1 MSQILKRCGIYRI
14 SQIGTDRVY
23 VGQSVDLVQRRGDH
37 FKTLRKGKHASR
49 YLQNAFKKY
58 GEDAFV
64 FEILEEGFDPIDKT
78 TLTAAEQKWMDELK
92 PCFNVA
98 PAAASQAGLVYDEKV
113 RAKMA
118 AAIRKRIAEATPEER
133 GKWKA
138 AQQAAMTPEVYAK
151 IGAARKGQ
159 TTWMKGKKHSEE
171 SLAKLSASKKGQPSA
186 WKGKSPSAEMRA
198 KMSAAKKGKPSTYK
212 GKQSPMRG
220 VPRSDEIR
228 AKISAAHLA
237 RQIAMSDEQK
247 QAQAT
252 RLASIAGHMKGK
264 PWPAARRA
272 AFLQMNTGS

>member
-23 VGQSVDLVQRRGDH
+23 
-37 FKTLRKGKHASR
+37 
-49 YLQNAFKKY
+49 
-58 GEDAFV
+58 
-64 FEILEEGFDPIDKT
+64 
-78 TLTAAEQKWMDELK
+78 
-92 PCFNVA
+92 
-98 PAAASQAGLVYDEKV
+98 
-113 RAKMA
+113 
-118 AAIRKRIAEATPEER
+118 
-133 GKWKA
+133 
-138 AQQAAMTPEVYAK
+138 
-151 IGAARKGQ
+151 IG
-159 TTWMKGKKHSEE
+159 
-171 SLAKLSASKKGQPSA
+171 
-186 WKGKSPSAEMRA
+186 
-198 KMSAAKKGKPSTYK
+198 
-212 GKQSPMRG
+212 QSPMRG